1 MQASIHYRWNVL
13 QSGLLIEMSN
23 VMTSKQ
29 KRGPKFA
36 YAQILPQRLH
46 IFMIFIAPI
55 SLSYPAAEMP

>member
-1 MQASIHYRWNVL
+1 MQASLYYRWNVL

-36 YAQILPQRLH
+36 YALILPQRLH
-46 IFMIFIAPI
+46 IFIAPI